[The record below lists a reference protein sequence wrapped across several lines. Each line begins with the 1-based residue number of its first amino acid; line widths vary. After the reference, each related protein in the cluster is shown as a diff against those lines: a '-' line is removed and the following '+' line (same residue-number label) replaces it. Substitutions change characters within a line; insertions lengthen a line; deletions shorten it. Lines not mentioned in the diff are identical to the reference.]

1 MRSRKGSQEL
11 LHKYNIHTT
20 TALRIG
26 FNPVM
31 YTVREDVG
39 AVTLTVEVLQGQPG
53 PGTTVPVSYRLLDD
67 TALGED
73 SC

>member
-1 MRSRKGSQEL
+1 MGHL
-11 LHKYNIHTT
+11 LNYNTHTT

-26 FNPVM
+26 FNPVT
-31 YTVREDVG
+31 YTVREDAWLV
-39 AVTLTVEVLQGQPG
+39 ALTVEVLQGQPG
-53 PGTTVPVSYRLLDD
+53 PGTTFPVSYRLLDD